1 MVTATVPGDRAGE
14 MVPGL
19 RSSWLRESAMPRR
32 LAQHLFAAAL
42 GLVLLAG
49 CASGPK
55 LNEVY
60 ADPPG
65 AAPGQARIY
74 FYRPLDA
81 FLIARDTDFVIN
93 GQRIGKAV
101 SGAVFFRDARP
112 GRYRIHTVDDD
123 SSVIY
128 LSLEAGDVAY
138 VRAQSQLG
146 KLGFG
151 VGAVLVTPAVGRSE
165 SEGLVLT
172 DGLEAEDEPRGAPQ
186 TVLRPSERH
195 CCDAR

>member
-1 MVTATVPGDRAGE
+1 
-14 MVPGL
+14 
-19 RSSWLRESAMPRR
+19 MPRR
-32 LAQHLFAAAL
+32 LAQHLFAAVL
-42 GLVLLAG
+42 GLALLSG

-65 AAPGQARIY
+65 PEPGQARIY

-93 GQRIGKAV
+93 DQRIGQAV
-101 SGAVFFRDARP
+101 SGAVFYRDALP

-123 SSVIY
+123 TSVIY

-146 KLGFG
+146 KIGFG
-151 VGAVLVTPAVGRSE
+151 VGAVLVTPAVGRAESE
-165 SEGLVLT
+165 SLVLT
-172 DGLEAEDEPRGAPQ
+172 DGQEPEADARSAPQ
-186 TVLRPSERH
+186 TVLRPAERH
-195 CCDAR
+195 CCNPR

>member
-1 MVTATVPGDRAGE
+1 
-14 MVPGL
+14 
-19 RSSWLRESAMPRR
+19 MPRR
-32 LAQHLFAAAL
+32 LAQHLLAAAL
-42 GLVLLAG
+42 GLALLSG
-49 CASGPK
+49 CAAGPK

-60 ADPPG
+60 AAPPG
-65 AAPGQARIY
+65 ALPGQARIY

-93 GQRIGKAV
+93 DQRVGKAV
-101 SGAVFFRDARP
+101 SGAVFYRDALP

-123 SSVIY
+123 ASVIY

-151 VGAVLVTPAVGRSE
+151 VGAVLVTPEVGRRE
-165 SEGLVLT
+165 SAALVLS
-172 DGLEAEDEPRGAPQ
+172 DGLESEAEPQSAPQ
-186 TVLRPSERH
+186 TVLRPAERH
-195 CCDAR
+195 CCNPR